1 MNAGS
6 VTPAH
11 RILAELRRIPTYQP
25 GKLPGCGASATSLS
39 GWRRK
44 NSLDRQRGA
53 VPAGDEVAVD
63 RPLQHLL
70 PLGDRE
76 FPERLSPL
84 RQRVAAPDVVHQ
96 DVEPARFG
104 TDPCEELLHFGL
116 DRVVGADGDAPVGAA
131 RRAGEDGHL
140 VAERLLRLAALWVE
154 AGIRGLPGQR
164 WGSRGSI
171 TSMIYPPGF
180 CVCTP
185 SGLSRH
191 IDIPA

>member
-6 VTPAH
+6 VTPRH
-11 RILAELRRIPTYQP
+11 RILAELRRIPTYHQ
-25 GKLPGCGASATSLS
+25 
-39 GWRRK
+39 RR
-44 NSLDRQRGA
+44 A
-53 VPAGDEVAVD
+53 VPTGDEVAVD

-76 FPERLSPL
+76 FPERPSPL
-84 RQRVAAPDVVHQ
+84 RQRVATPDVVHQ
-96 DVEPARFG
+96 
-104 TDPCEELLHFGL
+104 
-116 DRVVGADGDAPVGAA
+116 
-131 RRAGEDGHL
+131 DGHL